1 MTTIFAYFFKML
13 INYYVIIHHSGIIK
27 DNVNENNFKTFIYCI
42 LFIYIIPTIISFF
55 LYLCYIRVFT
65 KKTIKTNLDERKVRI
80 IDFLG
85 YLIYI
90 EQKENKK
97 EKIKCESCQRL
108 FNNIY
113 TCIKK
118 IFAYDLFDYFCCC
131 LDWFYGHFH
140 CFCFDS
146 YDYNYCCYYHCCT
159 EFDEDYKK
167 NETFCYC
174 YKYTGKLSWFFNIL
188 SNEFQV
194 LILIISFTNFF
205 IQFITIGLIKKIN
218 NEIDKQVFGSSN
230 FHFLTYFLTFILYLL
245 LNHIISYIME
255 NYCFPDSNFDNND
268 EDVLSSKVFGVN
280 LIVWSVSSAIV
291 IIVCNLFFSII
302 FSILHIFTK
311 ISFINNNNIILI
323 PIILN
328 KLFYF
333 TQSKICSHL
342 IGEFKSFELLSNST
356 TLSFYILLWN
366 SIINLLLKLNEDILY
381 KIQLIGSVLVI
392 LISIIFTLMA
402 CDCCSC

>member
-1 MTTIFAYFFKML
+1 
-13 INYYVIIHHSGIIK
+13 
-27 DNVNENNFKTFIYCI
+27 
-42 LFIYIIPTIISFF
+42 
-55 LYLCYIRVFT
+55 
-65 KKTIKTNLDERKVRI
+65 
-80 IDFLG
+80 
-85 YLIYI
+85 
-90 EQKENKK
+90 
-97 EKIKCESCQRL
+97 
-108 FNNIY
+108 
-113 TCIKK
+113 
-118 IFAYDLFDYFCCC
+118 
-131 LDWFYGHFH
+131 
-140 CFCFDS
+140 
-146 YDYNYCCYYHCCT
+146 
-159 EFDEDYKK
+159 
-167 NETFCYC
+167 
-174 YKYTGKLSWFFNIL
+174 
-188 SNEFQV
+188 
-194 LILIISFTNFF
+194 
-205 IQFITIGLIKKIN
+205 
-218 NEIDKQVFGSSN
+218 
-230 FHFLTYFLTFILYLL
+230 
-245 LNHIISYIME
+245 ME
-255 NYCFPDSNFDNND
+255 NYCFPDSNIDNND
-268 EDVLSSKVFGVN
+268 EDILNSKVFGVN